1 MYSYSDQ
8 LTWKP
13 GLMDFHAEHQK
24 VCHSR
29 LPVAKLVQKE
39 AQNNM

>member
-1 MYSYSDQ
+1 MQMYSYSDQ

-24 VCHSR
+24 SVI
-29 LPVAKLVQKE
+29 PVAKLVQKE